1 MITSLA
7 HVEVNSGGRGK
18 GSHSH
23 SRSRS
28 STYFELEFEVK
39 GGAARAGPG
48 RAVDDW
54 AHKYSALASADVI
67 NKIDVLGMLKCCA
80 LGV

>member
-1 MITSLA
+1 MLAVLMITSLA

-18 GSHSH
+18 GSHS
-23 SRSRS
+23 RSRCS

-67 NKIDVLGMLKCCA
+67 NKIDVLGMLKC
-80 LGV
+80 